1 MEQSDYFSLLNRAV
15 LKLDSNTPEARA
27 EIYERA
33 RRALRNQ
40 LGAMQPRLPD
50 AAIAK
55 ELQLLEGAIRQL
67 EPPPKIQPE
76 PPGKPQAPA
85 QQSRSVASR
94 GIFCESCV
102 AETTDETPGDV
113 STLNGIG
120 RQFYGSAAPCP
131 ECASVIRTLW
141 WTLVSLPVV
150 PLASYR
156 YKTSEEHGTR
166 ARFWCRKLPARHWN
180 QIFKTWVIGLVAGT
194 AVFIGIYV
202 YDQYK

>member
-1 MEQSDYFSLLNRAV
+1 M
-15 LKLDSNTPEARA
+15 
-27 EIYERA
+27 
-33 RRALRNQ
+33 
-40 LGAMQPRLPD
+40 
-50 AAIAK
+50 
-55 ELQLLEGAIRQL
+55 
-67 EPPPKIQPE
+67 
-76 PPGKPQAPA
+76 
-85 QQSRSVASR
+85 
-94 GIFCESCV
+94 

-180 QIFKTWVIGLVAGT
+180 QIFKTWVVGVA
-194 AVFIGIYV
+194 AAIAIFIGIYV
-202 YDQYK
+202 YHQYK